1 MTTRLFERYEAIIR
15 AYTAALDGRD
25 PTTVDILDLLPLI
38 DAAVP
43 DATPAEI
50 AAALRW
56 IQGHS
61 VPVSARQTFRE
72 ADRLE
77 VERRN
82 A

>member
-15 AYTAALDGRD
+15 AYAAALDGRD
-25 PTTVDILDLLPLI
+25 PATVNILDILPLI

-43 DATPAEI
+43 DAMPAEI

-56 IQGHS
+56 
-61 VPVSARQTFRE
+61 SARQNFRE